1 MSSIGSSLAVIA
13 LGAILAFAVRVETT
27 GIDIQIVGVILMVVG
42 LIGLAY
48 GTYRYY
54 LARRRASST
63 NTIDTIE

>member
-1 MSSIGSSLAVIA
+1 MSSVGSSLAVIA
-13 LGAILAFAVRVETT
+13 LGAILAFAVRIETT

-54 LARRRASST
+54 LARRRASAT